1 MVNTKPKASELI
13 SIFYD
18 KLNELPI
25 RKEITR
31 NGPIEYIN
39 PQDVM
44 RLKNYLL
51 SMYAVV
57 KDKEE
62 SDECISKDED

>member
-1 MVNTKPKASELI
+1 MKVKLKASELI
-13 SIFYD
+13 SMFYD
-18 KLNELPI
+18 KLNELPL

-39 PQDVM
+39 PQDVI

-51 SMYAVV
+51 SIYAVV
-57 KDKEE
+57 KDEE
-62 SDECISKDED
+62 ENNE